1 MEWVKMVRCCFD
13 SQYFGTISSAIT
25 IQVKLLGS
33 TGILVADHVVIP
45 EEYMNDRP
53 FTGWGHNRYSINLK
67 EKTTKIVGL
76 TVIGFQPFHSQ
87 SKWWS
92 WWFYDY
98 KNSVDHKPRG
108 LPIFSHINHNNFAEV
123 PTAIKPMSLMSD
135 ISKLASLNFLSS
147 FHCWF
152 YVSCIP

>member
-1 MEWVKMVRCCFD
+1 MVRCCFD

-53 FTGWGHNRYSINLK
+53 FTGRGHNRYSINLK

-87 SKWWS
+87 SK
-92 WWFYDY
+92 
-98 KNSVDHKPRG
+98 
-108 LPIFSHINHNNFAEV
+108 
-123 PTAIKPMSLMSD
+123 
-135 ISKLASLNFLSS
+135 
-147 FHCWF
+147 
-152 YVSCIP
+152 